1 MALIDDKV
9 YSEWVRMKKSL
20 EKYGFETV
28 EEFISGIDKLA
39 VRKAQETLDAFSEL
53 IIANY
58 VEDTE
63 ILASKVLEYIND
75 FKEDLIF

>member
-28 EEFISGIDKLA
+28 EEFVKGIDELA
-39 VRKAQETLDAFSEL
+39 VSKARETLEALSNLVTD
-53 IIANY
+53 NY
-58 VEDTE
+58 KEEDS
-63 ILASKVLEYIND
+63 IPVKQVLEYIND
-75 FKEDLIF
+75 FKYDLR